1 MVARTMST
9 QTQRRAPWFAPF
21 VLLVAGGGVA
31 FAYAVSSR
39 SGAPDEIR
47 FPVVAGSCLL
57 SAIVILLR
65 SRHQDAWRSARS
77 LGLGIAAIGVVS
89 GALLMTD
96 ATGPEP
102 PRLGLYD
109 VGFLAVGV
117 LFLVAVAIEFREH
130 VAREDRREIAADVA
144 LLSAAIGTMLF
155 LNLRPESST
164 DPASAASSAEF
175 ALIIASG
182 VSAYGALALA
192 RPNVAHLGMFLAVC
206 AICVGVY
213 GFAGL
218 WLDAS
223 FEIGRPEVD
232 LPIAFAALFLAA
244 LVSVIPRKVTERR
257 KDPARYG
264 RAILTTL
271 SVAATS
277 AALALVAVDT
287 RSSTI
292 DKDQA
297 SLLIGVLAAAVALRI
312 LVNQVR
318 GTQSQRAVH
327 DALDQKEVALRE
339 TDKALSRLQ
348 RANETLRESEER
360 LRTVFESAVD
370 GIVELDPRDVV
381 VRANGAFCKMVE
393 LPQSL
398 VEGQPWTA
406 LAASIQAD
414 DHFASLPVTGQGT
427 LQREGHAIYLE
438 SRTSEIPGDP
448 PRRLLLV
455 RDVTAARVADQTIRS
470 LFKFLQDRDEDR
482 TRIMRRTNAA
492 IEGER
497 NRIARDLHD
506 GPVQG
511 VSAASLSLEAVLL
524 MLKAGELDEGLGILS
539 KVRSELS
546 EEADNLRRLMSGLRP
561 PLLEE
566 RGLIPA
572 LRETVDRF
580 GRDNHVHTEFSGRAS
595 GEIPQ
600 DLETLAYR
608 VVQEALSNSAK
619 HAHPVS
625 VTVAVE
631 TTGGQLRVEIIDDG
645 EGFDAGKARE
655 YLQSGRVGLA
665 SMRERVELANGTFMV
680 HSAPGRGTTVVASL
694 PMGAVPAA
702 REFSSDDETPEPA
715 NAPAPA
721 ANGGRA
727 ARQLESSSAGRS
739 GSAAGGD
746 GLGDGEGD
754 GLGDGL
760 GLGLGDGL
768 GLGRRARARL
778 GRRARLGSGEGDGVT
793 DGAGGGGGVGAP
805 KV

>member
-1 MVARTMST
+1 MST

-31 FAYAVSSR
+31 FAYAASSR
-39 SGAPDEIR
+39 EGSPDEFR
-47 FPVVAGSCLL
+47 VPVVAASCAL
-57 SAIVILLR
+57 SALVILLR
-65 SRHQDAWRSARS
+65 ARREDAWRSAPS
-77 LGLGIAAIGVVS
+77 LGLGILIVAAVS
-89 GALLMTD
+89 AALAFTD
-96 ATGPEP
+96 ETGPEP
-102 PRLGLYD
+102 PSLGLYD
-109 VGFLAVGV
+109 IGFVAAGV
-117 LFLVAVAIEFREH
+117 MFLIAVAIEFREH

-155 LNLRPESST
+155 LTLRPESAP
-164 DPASAASSAEF
+164 DRLSAASSAEF
-175 ALIIASG
+175 ALIVASG

-192 RPNVAHLGMFLAVC
+192 RPNVGHLGLFAAVC
-206 AICVGVY
+206 ALCAGV
-213 GFAGL
+213 FAFADQ
-218 WLDAS
+218 WLEAS
-223 FEIGRPEVD
+223 FALGQPQID
-232 LPIAFAALFLAA
+232 LPIAFASLVIAA

-264 RAILTTL
+264 KAVLTTL

-277 AALALVAVDT
+277 AALALVAVDR
-287 RSSTI
+287 RSSPI
-292 DKDQA
+292 DENQA

-339 TDKALSRLQ
+339 TDKALARLQ

-360 LRTVFESAVD
+360 LRTVFEAAVD
-370 GIVELDPRDVV
+370 GIVELDPRDVI

-398 VEGQPWTA
+398 VEGQPFTA

-414 DHFASLPVTGQGT
+414 EHFASLPVTGQGT
-427 LQREGHAIYLE
+427 LQREGHAIYVE
-438 SRTSEIPGDP
+438 SRISEIPGDP

-524 MLKAGELDEGLGILS
+524 MLKAGEIDEGLGILS

-580 GRDNHVHTEFSGRAS
+580 GREHHVHTEFSGRAA

-625 VTVAVE
+625 VIVAVE

-702 REFSSDDETPEPA
+702 REFSSDDEASDRSNEP
-715 NAPAPA
+715 PAGSNG
-721 ANGGRA
+721 NGGRPA
-727 ARQLESSSAGRS
+727 AQLESSSAGRA
-739 GSAAGGD
+739 GSAAGGV
-746 GLGDGEGD
+746 GLGEGEG
-754 GLGDGL
+754 LGEGL
-760 GLGLGDGL
+760 GLGLGEGL
-768 GLGRRARARL
+768 GSGEGEGLGS
-778 GRRARLGSGEGDGVT
+778 GDGLGSGEGDGVT

-805 KV
+805 NV